1 MTLEPYRGLC
11 PSNVAQDAKYSMSVA
26 GEVRLSY
33 RIDAR
38 TRDLLTTDAHPT
50 LAKMVNAAKEQVNGR
65 PGGVFYINEFS
76 NVVVPGKA
84 SGTCLHAG
92 HYDGL
97 LEFQLD
103 GAVISPRAPAHLRA
117 GDEWPGPHAGVAYLL
132 CAGGDDIRY
141 ELRQGNRITEVRLSD
156 EDQAGDKAAKKTAAR
171 VSAVKGSM
179 GGKFYINEQCE
190 MFAPV
195 QSNGSWIFLYI
206 GHLEDSGW
214 FSPPDG

>member
-1 MTLEPYRGLC
+1 V
-11 PSNVAQDAKYSMSVA
+11 PSNVSKDAKYTVTAS
-26 GEVRLSY
+26 GEVRLTY

-38 TRDLLTTDAHPT
+38 TKELLTTGAHPQ
-50 LAKMVNAAKEQVNGR
+50 LVEMVNAVKNKMGR
-65 PGGVFYINEFS
+65 QSGGVFYINEFS
-76 NVVVPGKA
+76 IVIVPGKPPA
-84 SGTCLHAG
+84 PCVRAG
-92 HYDGL
+92 FYDGL

-103 GAVISPRAPAHLRA
+103 GEVISPRAPAYLRP

-156 EDQAGDKAAKKTAAR
+156 VVGEKEAKKTAAR

-206 GHLEDSGW
+206 GHLEDSAW

>member
-33 RIDAR
+33 RIDSR

-50 LAKMVNAAKEQVNGR
+50 LATMVNAAKEQFNGR

-117 GDEWPGPHAGVAYLL
+117 GAEWPGPHAGVAYLL

-156 EDQAGDKAAKKTAAR
+156 VVGEKEAKKTAAR

-195 QSNGSWIFLYI
+195 PSNGSWIFLYI
-206 GHLEDSGW
+206 GHLEDSAW

>member
-1 MTLEPYRGLC
+1 MALEPYRGLC

-26 GEVRLSY
+26 GEVRLTY

-50 LAKMVNAAKEQVNGR
+50 LAKMVNAAKEHVNGR
-65 PGGVFYINEFS
+65 PGGVFYINEFCD
-76 NVVVPGKA
+76 VVVPGKT
-84 SGTCLHAG
+84 SGSCVRAG

-97 LEFQLD
+97 LEFELD
-103 GAVISPRAPAHLRA
+103 GSVISPRAPAHLRP

-141 ELRQGNRITEVRLSD
+141 ELRRGNRITEVRLSD
-156 EDQAGDKAAKKTAAR
+156 EAGEKAAKKTAAR

-179 GGKFYINEQCE
+179 GGRFYINEQCE

-195 QSNGSWIFLYI
+195 ASGDSWIFLYI
-206 GHLEDSGW
+206 GHLEDSAW
-214 FSPPDG
+214 FSPPD

>member
-76 NVVVPGKA
+76 TVVVPGKPPTVNALLTEKAPVVVPRNCRA
-84 SGTCLHAG
+84 SPVALGSPDSIVAKLIAIGPESSINTAG
-92 HYDGL
+92 CVV
-97 LEFQLD
+97 E
-103 GAVISPRAPAHLRA
+103 AVEIVLTELALMMPAVSARSPVAPA
-117 GDEWPGPHAGVAYLL
+117 
-132 CAGGDDIRY
+132 
-141 ELRQGNRITEVRLSD
+141 
-156 EDQAGDKAAKKTAAR
+156 
-171 VSAVKGSM
+171 SAS
-179 GGKFYINEQCE
+179 E
-190 MFAPV
+190 MFRF
-195 QSNGSWIFLYI
+195 SNVEVLPGA
-206 GHLEDSGW
+206 
-214 FSPPDG
+214 

>member
-1 MTLEPYRGLC
+1 MTLELYRGLC

-156 EDQAGDKAAKKTAAR
+156 EGQAGDKAAKKTAAR

-214 FSPPDG
+214 FIPPDG